1 MTKIISVDET
11 VQREEVKASPRS
23 LENRRLRAR
32 VGLPARRIG
41 RKVVLNLRPR
51 EVIRRLEAAGF
62 RLRRQTG
69 SHARYVHPDN
79 RKVTVPIHSRDIA
92 VPTLRS
98 ILRQA
103 HLSPEEWETL

>member
-1 MTKIISVDET
+1 MRTYEMN
-11 VQREEVKASPRS
+11 QPAEVKVSPRS
-23 LENRRLRAR
+23 LADRRLRAR
-32 VGLPARRIG
+32 IGLPARKIG
-41 RKVVLNLRPR
+41 RKVVFSLRPR
-51 EVIRRLEAAGF
+51 EVIRKLEAAGF

-69 SHARYVHPDN
+69 SHARYAHPDN

-103 HLSPEEWETL
+103 HVGPEEWETL